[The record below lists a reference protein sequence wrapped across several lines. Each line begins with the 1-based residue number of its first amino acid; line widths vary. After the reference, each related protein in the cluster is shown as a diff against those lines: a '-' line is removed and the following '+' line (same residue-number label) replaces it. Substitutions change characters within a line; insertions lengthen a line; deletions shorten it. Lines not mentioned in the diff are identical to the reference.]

1 MPPPV
6 NATLMHMNQVCQ
18 PMSDLPNRQDAS
30 ERAALLKAVADPTR
44 LQLLDMIKASPGGEA
59 CVCALTEP
67 LGLTQPTVSHHL
79 KILTDAGVLRREKR
93 GTWAWYTLN
102 RERLADIRAALID

>member
-1 MPPPV
+1 MAV
-6 NATLMHMNQVCQ
+6 NATLVNMTQVCQ
-18 PMSDLPNRQDAS
+18 PQMVVTNRDEAV
-30 ERAALLKAVADPTR
+30 ERAWLLKAVADPTR

-79 KILTDAGVLRREKR
+79 KILTDAGLLQREKR

-102 RERLADIRAALID
+102 RERFADLRAALIG

>member
-1 MPPPV
+1 
-6 NATLMHMNQVCQ
+6 
-18 PMSDLPNRQDAS
+18 
-30 ERAALLKAVADPTR
+30 
-44 LQLLDMIKASPGGEA
+44 
-59 CVCALTEP
+59 

-79 KILTDAGVLRREKR
+79 KILTDAGVLKREKR